1 VSESVQS
8 AGEEKDE
15 EIGVVAGVALDVFLN
30 PEARLGGGGREGVG
44 VGESKEGAGPGGSF
58 GGEVIGGELGE
69 GVESEEGEEGEEA
82 GEEAAGGGGGG
93 GRGGGGG
100 GGAVVEDFEVAG
112 VPEPRLEGGFRNA
125 ES

>member
-1 VSESVQS
+1 VSESVQC

-15 EIGVVAGVALDVFLN
+15 EIGVVAGVAFDVFLN

-44 VGESKEGAGPGGSF
+44 VEESEEGARPGGSI

-69 GVESEEGEEGEEA
+69 GVESEEREEGDKT
-82 GEEAAGGGGGG
+82 GEEAAGGRGGG
-93 GRGGGGG
+93 GRGRGGGR
-100 GGAVVEDFEVAG
+100 GAVVEDFEVAG
-112 VPEPRLEGGFRNA
+112 VAEPRLEGRFRNA